1 MTAFLYR
8 LGQLSH
14 AHPWRVLAAWL
25 LIILAVAGA
34 GFGFGGKLTDGF
46 TIPGTESQNA
56 LDRLD
61 AGFPQAAGGSAPA
74 VMVAPAGT
82 RIDRGA
88 NRAAVNDTIDAI
100 KRIKGIE
107 TVSSPFSA
115 YAVDAVS
122 A

>member
-34 GFGFGGKLTDGF
+34 GFGFGGKLSDGF

-61 AGFPQAAGGSAPA
+61 ARPH
-74 VMVAPAGT
+74 
-82 RIDRGA
+82 RGA
-88 NRAAVNDTIDAI
+88 AVRRPTPPHRTRAGEV
-100 KRIKGIE
+100 
-107 TVSSPFSA
+107 V
-115 YAVDAVS
+115 VDLAPHRRPRPRRPRCGT
-122 A
+122 AGR